1 VLLFAGAIG
10 AATGIVAWRRRAA
23 QVETAPVVRG
33 ELLVRVLCD
42 GRLEPPAGGEL
53 RVAEPGTVA
62 AVAVHEGDAVQKGQL
77 LLRLTD
83 ADLEQRALDAR
94 AALRQLQSDT
104 AAVGAALDSAR
115 QEAAY
120 REQLVAGDRR
130 LLDQGAIP
138 RAALDADQAAAQQ
151 AAGRVRDA
159 AARLGSLRDAATD
172 TAAGA
177 GHGTGGGGGP
187 AERGSRLE
195 LAARNVAD
203 LERRVAGL
211 VVRAPFPGTVYGL
224 PREAGETVQAGQL
237 VASVTDPDHPHVRC
251 RVDQPDLPRVAP
263 GQRLIVT
270 FNGLP
275 DRQWEGTVARVGTGL
290 REAGGREVGELVGTL
305 ADPVHKLPANAA
317 VDVQVVV
324 AQKAGVLSIPRSAL
338 RREADHDEVQ
348 AAGGGGRGRAPVAG
362 AAMAPTAPTAP
373 TALAADGGIDTAPE
387 RFVYVVAHRRAHR
400 RPVKVGLIGLSE
412 VEILDGLAEGERVVS
427 EGPPVL
433 EEDARVAEAKSH

>member
-1 VLLFAGAIG
+1 VLLLAGAIG
-10 AATGIVAWRRRAA
+10 AATGIVAWRRRAVP
-23 QVETAPVVRG
+23 VETAPVVRG

-53 RVAEPGTVA
+53 RVGDPATVA
-62 AVAVHEGDAVQKGQL
+62 AIAVHEGDPVQKGQL
-77 LLRLTD
+77 LVRLSN
-83 ADLEQRALDAR
+83 ADLEQRALDGR
-94 AALRQLQSDT
+94 AAVRQLQSET
-104 AAVGAALDSAR
+104 AAAAAALDSAR

-120 REQLVAGDRR
+120 RERLAAGDRR
-130 LLDQGAIP
+130 LLDQRAIP
-138 RAALDADQAAAQQ
+138 AAALEADTIAARQATD
-151 AAGRVRDA
+151 RVRDA
-159 AARLGSLRDAATD
+159 AARLASLRDTAANTTN
-172 TAAGA
+172 TADAAAGPGAGA
-177 GHGTGGGGGP
+177 GTAAGP

-195 LAARNVAD
+195 LAARNAAD
-203 LERRVAGL
+203 MERRVAGL
-211 VVRAPFPGTVYGL
+211 LVRAPFAGMVYGL
-224 PREAGETVQAGQL
+224 PRGAGETVQAGQL

-290 REAGGREVGELVGTL
+290 REAGGREVGELVGAL

-338 RREADHDEVQ
+338 RREADHDEIP
-348 AAGGGGRGRAPVAG
+348 AAGGGRGRAPVAG
-362 AAMAPTAPTAP
+362 AAMAP
-373 TALAADGGIDTAPE
+373 AAGGGIDTAPV
-387 RFVYVVAHRRAHR
+387 RFVYVVDHRRAHR

-412 VEILDGLAEGERVVS
+412 VEVLDGLGEGERVVA

-433 EEDARVAEAKSH
+433 EENARVAEAKSH